1 MSKTMLYRLSGDPER
16 GTGESK
22 ILGVPVQ
29 YKAFADDEIEA
40 ARGRG
45 WVKHAEIVDAKASV
59 DAESTEQGDSSADKQ
74 SSSETASGDTGA
86 ENTGGE
92 QSASD
97 SAASTESAPTF
108 PTDSKANLVAWI
120 REQGLAEQFDLRK
133 SLADLTADV
142 TAHMSAANG

>member
-1 MSKTMLYRLSGDPER
+1 MSKTMLYRLSGDPEI
-16 GTGESK
+16 GIGESK

-29 YKAFADDEIEA
+29 YKVFSDDEIEA

-59 DAESTEQGDSSADKQ
+59 DAESSEQADSSADKQ
-74 SSSETASGDTGA
+74 SAVNAESAETGA
-86 ENTGGE
+86 ENAGDENADVATG
-92 QSASD
+92 AVMTIPND
-97 SAASTESAPTF
+97 T
-108 PTDSKANLVAWI
+108 KANLVAWI
-120 REQGLAEQFDLRK
+120 REQGLAKQFDLRK